1 MPTTKNTDN
10 EVNKLTEF
18 VQNQRTTIGVLQD
31 RISNMSDQLA
41 MVSAD
46 LRKLRQDVSE
56 DLKTLFNK
64 IES

>member
-10 EVNKLTEF
+10 EVNKLTEV